1 MEHYSK
7 NLLNKK
13 KGIADL
19 KLAIP
24 RLAMSTNLCQA
35 IKKML
40 HEAVDKNST
49 DLRKKKLENPNR
61 KKKPFLLEVAGKK
74 YHIQKESWNQKVE
87 DKLKR

>member
-13 KGIADL
+13 KNIADL

-49 DLRKKKLENPNR
+49 DLRKKTRKSQS

-74 YHIQKESWNQKVE
+74 CHIQKESWNQKVE

>member
-1 MEHYSK
+1 MEWMEHYSK

-49 DLRKKKLENPNR
+49 DLRKKNSKIPIE
-61 KKKPFLLEVAGKK
+61 KKTIFTWGCWKK
-74 YHIQKESWNQKVE
+74 YHIQK
-87 DKLKR
+87 